1 MNADKHE
8 LQEILRSLEEIEND
22 KIKLQAHQL
31 LLMLNPE
38 LSSSLNS
45 NRSFGNI
52 LDISE
57 EQLNQRLIHLNQIIE
72 EKTKKLSDIRDET
85 QSLNIIIQQHNIP
98 HSIRNMTLKELTDHC
113 IKLKNIMEDF
123 LTELGDYKNV

>member
-1 MNADKHE
+1 MNVDKHE
-8 LQEILRSLEEIEND
+8 LQEILRSLEEIGND

-31 LLMLNPE
+31 LLMLNPD
-38 LSSSLNS
+38 LSSNLNN
-45 NRSFGNI
+45 NRSFDNI
-52 LDISE
+52 LDMSE
-57 EQLNQRLIHLNQIIE
+57 EQLNQRLIYLDQIIE

-85 QSLNIIIQQHNIP
+85 QSLNIIIQQYNIP